1 MFRLNLKELSA
12 RDRGSIALLD
22 VVVGLFSV
30 GILTAAV
37 FSNLKTVSSPLGLA
51 NSSFN
56 YLMAVQVSL
65 SGVGTITVGAG
76 VSFVIV

>member
-1 MFRLNLKELSA
+1 MAERAPLIYNPSA
-12 RDRGSIALLD
+12 NQIQESSLTDE
-22 VVVGLFSV
+22 VSV
-30 GILTAAV
+30 GILTAVV
-37 FSNLKTVSSPLGLA
+37 FSNLKVVSSPLGLA

-56 YLMAVQVSL
+56 YLMVGPVSL